1 MKRNNDIYYLITGI
15 ILCCSISC
23 SPNNTYAHTAKI
35 KHRKTYVNK
44 KRIKHD
50 KNKIITHVN
59 LTCYQP
65 VRSQC
70 NSDPLTTSDGSK
82 INLKHLKHGAIKW
95 CAISRDLLYL
105 FRGKKDKIIYIE
117 GYGVYEVH
125 DVMNSRYTHHIDIL
139 QHPSNSRLIQ
149 KKNVKVVIY

>member
-1 MKRNNDIYYLITGI
+1 MKRNKNIYYLITGI
-15 ILCCSISC
+15 VFCCSISC
-23 SPNNTYAHTAKI
+23 SPNNTYASTAKI
-35 KHRKTYVNK
+35 KHRKTYVSK
-44 KRIKHD
+44 KGFKHK

-117 GYGVYEVH
+117 GYGKWYI
-125 DVMNSRYTHHIDIL
+125 HICRIL
-139 QHPSNSRLIQ
+139 
-149 KKNVKVVIY
+149 

>member
-1 MKRNNDIYYLITGI
+1 MLSVALLVT
-15 ILCCSISC
+15 C
-23 SPNNTYAHTAKI
+23 PNNYKRKVTYR
-35 KHRKTYVNK
+35 HRERISHV
-44 KRIKHD
+44 KRH
-50 KNKIITHVN
+50 IITHVA

-65 VRSQC
+65 LRNQC

-117 GYGVYEVH
+117 GYGVYEVP